1 MQIDIVVFDGCD
13 ELDVVGPLEV
23 FRLAGRQVKL
33 KSRLVTLRPQSRVK
47 CANGLKFKPDTYLLE
62 EGQGAKKLARR
73 KNWPDVIVVPGG
85 GWNDRSAKAG
95 VRIEARLGELPTFLA
110 IARRSVPIIAGV
122 CTGTMLIAEAG
133 IVGGRRAVTHAG
145 AIPDL
150 AAAGATVVNARVVDD
165 GDLVTCGGVT
175 SGIDLALWL
184 MEREFSAGVADDVA
198 TVLEYNRW
206 RPSPATSES

>member
-23 FRLAGRQVKL
+23 FRVAGKQVKC

-47 CANGLKFKPDTYLLE
+47 GANGLKFKPDTYLLE
-62 EGQGAKKLARR
+62 EGQGAKKMARR

-95 VRIEARLGELPTFLA
+95 ARIQAKLGELPTFLA
-110 IARRSVPIIAGV
+110 IARHSVPTIAGV

-133 IVGGRRAVTHAG
+133 IIGTRRATTHAG
-145 AIPDL
+145 ARADL
-150 AAAGATVVNARVVDD
+150 AATGATVVDERVVDD

-175 SGIDLALWL
+175 SGLDLALWL
-184 MEREFSAGVADDVA
+184 MEREFGEALADDVA
-198 TVLEYNRW
+198 RVLEYPRW
-206 RPSPATSES
+206 RPAPQG